1 MKRTK
6 QVFHRE
12 GDEVPKFVSGLR
24 QFDGEDIRK
33 LLCLSY
39 FELLSC
45 FLLDYAERM
54 KENADR

>member
-33 LLCLSY
+33 LL
-39 FELLSC
+39 
-45 FLLDYAERM
+45 
-54 KENADR
+54 